1 MFGFANGRIAMNEL
15 TIGESHKFIERQ
27 SLQMHDHLNG
37 KITSLQ
43 FSFDQKQLF
52 SAGVDGNL
60 FLYSTTSMYKYL
72 RQPAITSNSDAFDY
86 PEAEDIRDVNRLSLE
101 QEKLMIIAQSNAE
114 RVDRK
119 KSEILELINHLR
131 IEFDL
136 VNERNSRLPESM
148 RLSETDFEID
158 PRITDDIQ
166 AEILRQTEADRMENL
181 IEMNKICSQWSKV
194 DKMLLHNVECWA
206 ISLLGVRYNG
216 SVETFWIEKFSD
228 NFRAVQSEFENRA
241 IELKSVSDSVLP
253 DSSAEQYGK

>member
-1 MFGFANGRIAMNEL
+1 MFGFANGHITVNQL
-15 TIGESHKFIERQ
+15 TIDESHRFIECQ
-27 SLQMHDHLNG
+27 SLQMHDKLNG
-37 KITSLQ
+37 KIKSLQ
-43 FSFDQKQLF
+43 FSFDQKKFF

-60 FLYSTTSMYKYL
+60 FLYSTASMHKYL
-72 RQPAITSNSDAFDY
+72 QQPASTSKSDAFDY
-86 PEAEDIRDVNRLSLE
+86 PEAEDICDANRQSLE
-101 QEKLMIIAQSNAE
+101 QEKLMIIAQANAE

-148 RLSETDFEID
+148 RLNETDFDID
-158 PRITDDIQ
+158 SRITDDIQ
-166 AEILRQTEADRMENL
+166 AEIERQTEADRMENL
-181 IEMNKICSQWSKV
+181 IEMNKICLQWSKV
-194 DKMLLHNVECWA
+194 DKMLLHNVDCWA
-206 ISLLGVRYNG
+206 ISLLGIRYSG

-241 IELKSVSDSVLP
+241 IESKNVSDSVPP